1 MTSPYTART
10 TRRAVFLDR
19 DGVLN
24 RAIVRAGQ
32 PCPPRDTEEVEILP
46 GAEAACRA
54 LRQAGFLL
62 IVVTNQPDVARGT
75 QTRAGV
81 DAINEIVR
89 GRLELDDV
97 CVCPHDDADDCPCRK
112 PRPGLVLEAARQ
124 WNIDLAASV
133 VVGDRWRDIGAG
145 RAAGCRTVFIDYG
158 YAEQQQQE
166 ADVVVQS
173 LAEAVPWIV
182 ELSR

>member
-1 MTSPYTART
+1 MASPDTAQT
-10 TRRAVFLDR
+10 ARRAVFLDR

-32 PCPPRDTEEVEILP
+32 PRPPRDTGEVEILP

-54 LRQAGFLL
+54 LRQAGYLL

-75 QTRAGV
+75 QTRAAV
-81 DAINEIVR
+81 DAINEMVR
-89 GRLELDDV
+89 GRLVLDDV